1 MKKVSQKINRFNTVS
16 SISLKKF
23 SALKWILLVLL
34 AFVIS
39 NSYTQDINFE
49 HLGIQNGLS
58 QLTVNS
64 IYQDQFGMMWFGT
77 REGINRYDGYKI
89 TSFNPKAGENT
100 LPGNVISYITGDL
113 AGNIYFVCD
122 GKLADFDQKTEKFTT
137 MNVDNVLFI
146 SKSSNGGAIWVLTT
160 DRLYQLLPDRTRTL
174 YCKLN
179 KDLALKLVFETSE
192 GSLLIGT
199 KNGLF
204 HLEGKETI
212 IPIIPQIN
220 VVSIYEDRKKNLW
233 ISTLG
238 NGFYKLNK
246 KYEITK
252 NYRHKNDDKYSLS
265 SDDVR
270 SICEDKNGTIWV
282 GTFTGLNKYIENIDG
297 FQCFNQNISQPGSIL
312 HSSVLPVFCDA
323 QGTIWVGTY
332 YGGVNYFNP
341 DVNIFNYY
349 YPIPN
354 NSKTLNNAIICR
366 MAEDDNGNLW
376 VGTDGGGVNYLNRKT
391 REFSCI
397 NQGKNFG
404 QNKNIK
410 VLLYAKNYAKLFIG
424 SHFGGLDILD
434 KKTGKV
440 ISYNMQ
446 MPEGRRLADNQVY
459 SLAQHDD
466 IVYVS
471 TRQQLYQYSLTANT
485 LTEVPENLIRSKGIW
500 NNPIYIDSQHNLWY
514 YPYNTNVVKK
524 TNLISHKTCTYSILN
539 GSGNQNS
546 IGITSIMEDSRHQVW
561 FASNGGGLFLY
572 RPDIDK
578 FHNFQADKD
587 GLLSNYCYDLAE
599 SKYGN
604 ILISTN
610 KGLSRYQSSTGV
622 FKNLRL
628 QDGVPLTAIN
638 EGNRIFVASDG
649 EIFWGGINGLVSFY
663 EQQISNV
670 NKPST
675 IHFSELDVNNKK
687 VETNDKTG
695 ILKNS
700 LLYTKKVAFKSS
712 DTNISI
718 FFATSNYV
726 KANACEYEYLM
737 HGLSDKWI
745 KCNGN
750 RIDFSNLSR
759 GNYELR
765 VHGRYLNSNTLTDE
779 ISLDIRVNPPFYSST
794 LALIIYFLILST
806 LFILWLRFYKA
817 DVNLKSTLDFEKK
830 EKDRIEA
837 MNKSKLQFFTN
848 ISHEFRTPITLIMGQ
863 IESLLESK
871 ESQLISNKLLS
882 VYKNTSKL
890 NHLLSELLDFRKQE
904 QGYLQIRVRKMNIV
918 DFVYEIFLTFNDFAF
933 MHKIHYRFEC
943 EEKELFIY
951 FDPVQLQKVFNNLLS
966 NAFKFT
972 KSGGEIT
979 LKIVK
984 REDNVQILVSDS
996 GIGIPQKEIDNI
1008 FDRFYQVNQANIAG
1022 TGIGLALAKGI
1033 IDLHGG
1039 HISAQSTAGVGSVFE
1054 VLLKTGSNHFTAEQ
1068 IMADDETYPMDKNNI
1083 LAVEDDLYF
1092 KEMVEEFTD
1101 TNHNK
1106 KFKLLIVDDNEEIV
1120 NLLKSTFEAFYYVEF
1135 AINGK
1140 EGLEKA
1146 AGFQPDIIL
1155 SDLMMPVMSGSEM
1168 LVKLK
1173 SNIETSHIPV
1183 VMITANTSDQY
1194 LIEGLQ
1200 FGADDYI
1207 TKPFNLRH
1215 LVIRCNNLVRSR
1227 KLLKEKYSNQLSNNL
1242 ELIAHNTLDQE
1253 FMEKVLLIVENHIDK
1268 EEFTIDTLAS
1278 EMNIGR
1284 NKVYSKIKGITG
1296 MTPNDFIQNVK
1307 LKKAAHSLKNN
1318 PELTIAEIAYQYGFG
1333 TPQYFSKCFKKS
1345 FGTTPLDYRK
1355 DAKSID

>member
-1 MKKVSQKINRFNTVS
+1 MIFETYNSKVSLRIIFAFLCSVIIHVS
-16 SISLKKF
+16 P
-23 SALKWILLVLL
+23 A
-34 AFVIS
+34 
-39 NSYTQDINFE
+39 QDINFE

-89 TSFNPKAGENT
+89 SSYYPQKGESA
-100 LPGNVISYITGDL
+100 LPGNVVNSIVGDVS
-113 AGNIYFVCD
+113 GNIYFVCD
-122 GKLADFDQKTEKFTT
+122 GKLVDFDHKSEKFSTI
-137 MNVDNVLFI
+137 NADNVLSV
-146 SKSSNGGAIWVLTT
+146 SKGSNGFWVVTA
-160 DRLYQLLPDRTRTL
+160 DNLYLFSPASKKLSL

-179 KDLALKLVFETSE
+179 KQLIAKNIFETAGGRLLVG
-192 GSLLIGT
+192 GS
-199 KNGLF
+199 KGLYL
-204 HLEGKETI
+204 LEGKENL
-212 IPIIPQIN
+212 IPIITDVNP
-220 VVSIYEDRKKNLW
+220 VSIYEDRKKNLW
-233 ISTLG
+233 VSTQG

-246 KYEITK
+246 NFDVLK
-252 NYRHKNDDKYSLS
+252 NYRHINSDTQSLS

-270 SICEDKNGTIWV
+270 SICEDKNGTVWI
-282 GTFTGLNKYIENIDG
+282 GTFTGLNKYIETTDG
-297 FQCFNQNISQPGSIL
+297 FQRFSQNISQPGSIL
-312 HSSVLPVFCDA
+312 HSSVQPIFCDA

-341 DVNIFNYY
+341 DINIYNFH

-354 NSKTLNNAIICR
+354 NPNTLNNAIIGR

-376 VGTDGGGVNYLNRKT
+376 VGTDGGGVNYMTRKS
-391 REFSCI
+391 REFSKVKQ
-397 NQGKNFG
+397 NEDSQL
-404 QNKNIK
+404 NKNIK
-410 VLLYAKNYAKLFIG
+410 ALLYVRKYGVLLIG
-424 SHFGGLDILD
+424 THFGGLEVLNV
-434 KKTGKV
+434 KSGK
-440 ISYNMQ
+440 ITSYNMQ
-446 MPEGRRLADNQVY
+446 SGNGYFIADNAVY
-459 SLAQHDD
+459 SLAQDGDD
-466 IVYVS
+466 VYIS
-471 TRQQLYQYSLTANT
+471 TRQQMYKLSLITNAIS
-485 LTEVPENLIRSKGIW
+485 EVPEQLLASKGVW
-500 NNPIYIDSQHNLWY
+500 NNPIYIDSRHNLWY
-514 YPYNTNVVKK
+514 YPTYSTVVKK
-524 TNLISHKTCTYSILN
+524 TNLLTGKTKIYSILN
-539 GSGNQNS
+539 GSSNQNS
-546 IGITSIMEDSRHQVW
+546 IGITSILEDSRHQIW
-561 FASNGGGLFLY
+561 LASNGGGLFLY
-572 RPDIDK
+572 KPETDK
-578 FHNFQADKD
+578 FKRFQTEKD
-587 GLLSNYCYDLAE
+587 GLISNYCYDLAE

-610 KGLSRYQSSTGV
+610 KGLSRFQNSTGV

-628 QDGVPLTAIN
+628 QDGVPLSAIN
-638 EGNRIFVASDG
+638 EGNRLFVASDG

-675 IHFSELDVNNKK
+675 IHFSELEVNNKK
-687 VETNDKTG
+687 VEPNDKTG
-695 ILKNS
+695 ILENS
-700 LLYTKKVAFKSS
+700 LLYTQKVAFKSS
-712 DTNISI
+712 DSNISI
-718 FFATSNYV
+718 YFATSNYI

-759 GNYELR
+759 GNYELKVR
-765 VHGRYLNSNTLTDE
+765 GKHLNSNTLIDE
-779 ISLDIRVNPPFYSST
+779 IKLDIQVNPPFYTST
-794 LALIIYFLILST
+794 LALWVYFLIVAM
-806 LFILWLRFYKA
+806 LFYFWLRFYKR
-817 DVNLKSTLDFEKK
+817 DIKLKSSLEFEKK
-830 EKDRIEA
+830 EKERIEA

-863 IESLLESK
+863 IETLLESK
-871 ESQLISNKLLS
+871 ESQAMSAKLLS

-904 QGYLQIRVRKMNIV
+904 QGYMKISVRKINV
-918 DFVYEIFLTFNDFAF
+918 VNFVYEIFLAFNDFAF

-943 EEKELFIY
+943 DEKEIFVY

-979 LKIVK
+979 VHISAN
-984 REDNVQILVSDS
+984 EHAVQILVNDS
-996 GIGIPQKEIDNI
+996 GIGIPQKEIENI

-1039 HISAQSTAGVGSVFE
+1039 QISAQSTAGVGSTFE
-1054 VLLKTGSNHFTAEQ
+1054 VLLKLGSSHFDSNQLLEV
-1068 IMADDETYPMDKNNI
+1068 DEKYPMAQSNTVNI
-1083 LAVEDDLYF
+1083 QDEAYY
-1092 KEMVEEFTD
+1092 KELIEEFTD
-1101 TNHNK
+1101 SDNGK
-1106 KFKLLIVDDNEEIV
+1106 KFKLLIVDDNEEIIQ
-1120 NLLKSTFEAFYYVEF
+1120 LLTSTFEAFYVVEY

-1146 AGFQPDIIL
+1146 AKFQPDIIL

-1200 FGADDYI
+1200 YGADDYI

-1227 KLLKEKYSNQLSNNL
+1227 KLLKEKYTNQLTSDL
-1242 ELIAHNTLDQE
+1242 ELITHNALDQE
-1253 FMEKVLLIVENHIDK
+1253 FMEKVLLIVENSIDK
-1268 EEFTIDTLAS
+1268 EDFTVDYLAT

-1296 MTPNDFIQNVK
+1296 LTPNDFIQNMK
-1307 LKKAAHSLKNN
+1307 LKKAAYSLKNN
-1318 PELTIAEIAYQYGFG
+1318 PELTIGEVAYKFGFG

-1345 FGTTPLDYRK
+1345 FGLTPLDYRK
-1355 DAKSID
+1355 EGKLGD

>member
-1 MKKVSQKINRFNTVS
+1 MLALELKLKAFILYVMSVIFKIPNR
-16 SISLKKF
+16 ISFLLLF
-23 SALKWILLVLL
+23 IVILNGTY
-34 AFVIS
+34 S
-39 NSYTQDINFE
+39 QDINFE

-64 IYQDQFGMMWFGT
+64 IYQDHFGMMWFGT

-89 TSFNPKAGENT
+89 TSFNPKSGKNA
-100 LPGNVISYITGDL
+100 LPGNIINSITGDL

-122 GKLADFDQKTEKFTT
+122 GKLVDFDLKAEKFTT
-137 MNVDNVLFI
+137 LPIDNVL
-146 SKSSNGGAIWVLTT
+146 SVCKSNIGNTIWVLTT
-160 DRLYQLLPDRTRTL
+160 NCLYQLMSNKSLSV

-179 KDLALKLVFETSE
+179 KNIVPKIVSETSE
-192 GSLLIGT
+192 GSILIGT
-199 KNGLF
+199 KNNLIL
-204 HLEGKETI
+204 LEGKETF
-212 IPIIPQIN
+212 IPILTSVN
-220 VVSIYEDRKKNLW
+220 VTSIYVDRKKNLW

-246 KYEITK
+246 KYEITR
-252 NYRHKNDDKYSLS
+252 NYRHSSTNRFSLS

-270 SICEDKNGTIWV
+270 SICEDKNGTIWI
-282 GTFTGLNKYIENIDG
+282 GTFTGLNKYIENTDG
-297 FQCFNQNISQPGSIL
+297 FQCFSQNISQPGSIL
-312 HSSVLPVFCDA
+312 HSSVLPVFCDM

-341 DVNIFNYY
+341 DVNIFNFY

-354 NSKTLNNAIICR
+354 NFKTLNNSIICR

-376 VGTDGGGVNYLNRKT
+376 VGTDGGGINYLNRKT
-391 REFSCI
+391 REFSSI
-397 NQGKNFG
+397 NQGQSAG

-410 VLLYAKNYAKLFIG
+410 VLLYAKSHGKLFIG
-424 SHFGGLDILD
+424 THFGGLDILD
-434 KKTGKV
+434 KKTGKMV
-440 ISYNMQ
+440 SYNME
-446 MPEGRRLADNQVY
+446 MPDGRKLADNQVY

-466 IVYVS
+466 LVFVS
-471 TRQQLYQYSLTANT
+471 TRQQLYQYSLTTNS
-485 LTEVPENLIRSKGIW
+485 LTEVPENMIHSKGIW
-500 NNPIYIDSQHNLWY
+500 NNPIYIDSNHNLWY
-514 YPYNTNVVKK
+514 YPHSTNVVKK
-524 TNLISHKTCTYSILN
+524 TNLMTHKTTIYNILN

-572 RPDIDK
+572 NTEKDK
-578 FHNFQADKD
+578 FQNFLADKD

-610 KGLSRYQSSTGV
+610 KGLSRYQSSTRV

-675 IHFSELDVNNKK
+675 IHFSELEVNNKK
-687 VETNDKTG
+687 VEPNDKTE
-695 ILKNS
+695 ILKTS
-700 LLYTKKVAFKSS
+700 LLYTKKVSFKSS

-718 FFATSNYV
+718 YFASSNYI

-745 KCNGN
+745 KCKGN

-759 GNYELR
+759 GNYELK

-779 ISLDIRVNPPFYSST
+779 ISLTIRVNPPFYTST
-794 LALIIYFLILST
+794 LALLIYFIVLST

-830 EKDRIEA
+830 EKERIEA

-904 QGYLQIRVRKMNIV
+904 QGYLQIKVRKMNIV
-918 DFVYEIFLTFNDFAF
+918 DFVYEIFLAFNDFAF

-943 EEKELFIY
+943 EEKELFVY

-979 LKIVK
+979 LKIWNRK
-984 REDNVQILVSDS
+984 SDIQILVSDS
-996 GIGIPQKEIDNI
+996 GIGIPQKEIENI

-1033 IDLHGG
+1033 IDLHCGQ
-1039 HISAQSTAGVGSVFE
+1039 ISAQSKAGVGSSFE
-1054 VLLKTGSNHFTAEQ
+1054 VLLKTGNNHFSTEQ
-1068 IMADDETYPMDKNNI
+1068 IMEDDETYPLDRNNNLLI
-1083 LAVEDDLYF
+1083 EDESIF
-1092 KEMVEEFTD
+1092 KDMLEEFTD

-1106 KFKLLIVDDNEEIV
+1106 KFKLLIVDDNEEIIS
-1120 NLLKSTFEAFYYVEF
+1120 LLKSTFEVFYNVES

-1146 AGFQPDIIL
+1146 AKFQPDIIL

-1168 LVKLK
+1168 LIKLK

-1207 TKPFNLRH
+1207 TKPFNIRH

-1227 KLLKEKYSNQLSNNL
+1227 KLLKEKYSNQLTNNL
-1242 ELIAHNTLDQE
+1242 ELITHNSLDQE

-1268 EEFTIDTLAS
+1268 EDFTIDFLAS

-1296 MTPNDFIQNVK
+1296 MTPNDFIQNIK
-1307 LKKAAHSLKNN
+1307 LKKAAHSLKNK
-1318 PELTIAEIAYQYGFG
+1318 PELTIAEIAYQFGFG

-1345 FGTTPLDYRK
+1345 FGITPIDYRK
-1355 DAKSID
+1355 EGKTID

>member
-1 MKKVSQKINRFNTVS
+1 MKYEFRNNKTILYLLF
-16 SISLKKF
+16 
-23 SALKWILLVLL
+23 ILLHTPFINTTR
-34 AFVIS
+34 A
-39 NSYTQDINFE
+39 QDINFE
-49 HLGIQNGLS
+49 HLGVQNGLS

-89 TSFNPKAGENT
+89 TSYYPQKGEGA
-100 LPGNVISYITGDL
+100 LPGNVVNSIVGD
-113 AGNIYFVCD
+113 ASGNIYFVCD
-122 GKLADFDQKTEKFTT
+122 GKLVDFDHKSEKFSTV
-137 MNVDNVLFI
+137 NADNVL
-146 SKSSNGGAIWVLTT
+146 SVNKGSNCFWVVTA
-160 DRLYQLLPDRTRTL
+160 DNLYQLLPESKTL
-174 YCKLN
+174 SFYCKL
-179 KDLALKLVFETSE
+179 KKQLVAKTIFETAGGRLLV
-192 GSLLIGT
+192 GSS
-199 KNGLF
+199 KGLYL
-204 HLEGKETI
+204 LEGKENLI
-212 IPIIPQIN
+212 SILSDVN
-220 VVSIYEDRKKNLW
+220 VVSIYEDRKKNYW
-233 ISTLG
+233 ISTQG
-238 NGFYKLNK
+238 NGFFKLNK
-246 KYEITK
+246 NFEVLK
-252 NYRHKNDDKYSLS
+252 NYRNNTSNPLSLS

-270 SICEDKNGTIWV
+270 SICEDKNGTVWI
-282 GTFTGLNKYIENIDG
+282 GTFTGLNKYLEATDG
-297 FQCFNQNISQPGSIL
+297 FQRFSQNISQPGSIL
-312 HSSVLPVFCDA
+312 HSSVQSVFCDA
-323 QGTIWVGTY
+323 QGSIWVGTY

-341 DVNIFNYY
+341 DINIYNFY

-354 NSKTLNNAIICR
+354 NPKTLNNAIIGR

-376 VGTDGGGVNYLNRKT
+376 IGTDGGGVNYMNRAT
-391 REFSCI
+391 REFSRVKQDE
-397 NQGKNFG
+397 NTLL
-404 QNKNIK
+404 NKNIK
-410 VLLYAKNYAKLFIG
+410 VLLYVKKYGVLLIG
-424 SHFGGLDILD
+424 THFGGLELLHV
-434 KKTGKV
+434 KTGK
-440 ISYNMQ
+440 ITSYNNQ
-446 MPEGRRLADNQVY
+446 AGKNNFIADNAVY
-459 SLAQHDD
+459 SLALNGDE
-466 IVYVS
+466 VYIS
-471 TRQQLYQYSLTANT
+471 TRLQLYKLSLASNVI
-485 LTEVPENLIRSKGIW
+485 TEVPEQLVQSKGIW
-500 NNPIYIDSQHNLWY
+500 NNPIFIDSKQNLWY
-514 YPYNTNVVKK
+514 YPTYSNVVKK
-524 TNLISHKTCTYSILN
+524 TNLLTGKTKAYTILN
-539 GSGNQNS
+539 GSSNLNS
-546 IGITSIMEDSRHQVW
+546 IGITAIKEDSRHQIW
-561 FASNGGGLFLY
+561 LASNGGGLFRY
-572 RPDIDK
+572 KAETDK
-578 FHNFQADKD
+578 FTRFQTEKD
-587 GLLSNYCYDLAE
+587 GLISNYCYDLAE
-599 SKYGN
+599 TKYGN

-610 KGLSRYQSSTGV
+610 KGLSVYQNSTGI

-638 EGNRIFVASDG
+638 EGNRLFVASNG

-675 IHFSELDVNNKK
+675 IHFSGLEVNNKK
-687 VETNDKTG
+687 VEPNDHTG
-695 ILKNS
+695 ILENS

-718 FFATSNYV
+718 FFASSNYI
-726 KANACEYEYLM
+726 KANACEYEYFM

-759 GNYELR
+759 GDYMLKVR
-765 VHGRYLNSNTLTDE
+765 GKYLNSNTFTNE
-779 ISLDIRVNPPFYSST
+779 INLDVRVNPPFYSST
-794 LALIIYFLILST
+794 IALWIYFLILAT
-806 LFILWLRFYKA
+806 LFYFWLRFYKK
-817 DVNLKSTLDFEKK
+817 DVKLKSSLEFEKK
-830 EKDRIEA
+830 ENERIEA

-871 ESQLISNKLLS
+871 ETPAISNKLLS

-904 QGYLQIRVRKMNIV
+904 QGYLKIKVRKMNLV

-933 MHKIHYRFEC
+933 MHKIHYRFGC
-943 EEKELFIY
+943 DEKELFVY

-984 REDNVQILVSDS
+984 REEDIQILVSDT
-996 GIGIPQKEIDNI
+996 GIGIPQNEIDNI

-1039 HISAQSTAGVGSVFE
+1039 HISAKSTAGVGSVFE
-1054 VLLKTGSNHFTAEQ
+1054 VLLKTGVTHFAEEQ
-1068 IMADDETYPMDKNNI
+1068 IVEDDENYPMDRNNNPV
-1083 LAVEDDLYF
+1083 LEDETYF
-1092 KEMVEEFTD
+1092 KEMVAEFTD
-1101 TNHNK
+1101 ANHNK
-1106 KFKLLIVDDNEEIV
+1106 KFKLLIVDDNEEII
-1120 NLLKSTFEAFYYVEF
+1120 NLLKSTFETFYTVES

-1146 AGFQPDIIL
+1146 AKFQPDIIL

-1227 KLLKEKYSNQLSNNL
+1227 KLLKDKYSNELSNNL
-1242 ELIAHNTLDQE
+1242 ELITHNNLDQE
-1253 FMEKVLLIVENHIDK
+1253 FMEKVLLIVEKNIDK

-1296 MTPNDFIQNVK
+1296 MTPNDFIQNIK
-1307 LKKAAHSLKNN
+1307 LKKAAFSLRNN
-1318 PELTIAEIAYQYGFG
+1318 PELTIAEIAYQFGFG

-1345 FGTTPLDYRK
+1345 FGLTPLDYRK
-1355 DAKSID
+1355 EGKTEE